1 MAPYD
6 DLLRKLDEKAFLGL
20 RAWDFS
26 FRSLPRRYA
35 TAFLQKVVFRHP
47 LRALGGLLSYR
58 RVVKGDSKERD
69 TTHFFPKVKKDFQRR
84 AAEAERTFLV
94 AVSFCQ
100 KAIKQSGS
108 HNGCPAGR
116 FNHHCLYAAELDIS
130 KPKNIPFVCH
140 GCDIRPIATKAL
152 LAGANMH
159 IMTSAL
165 DVLHDIFVPSLERAR
180 FSSAI
185 FCICPYSVHPI
196 ALPLHICGIE
206 SFVVQFNSGYCA
218 DYSQWSLADTGI
230 KNERTFVSAE
240 GRRTILDFLDGVGEI
255 RAELGMTV
263 YYCFQLEGNIY
274 VPV

>member
-26 FRSLPRRYA
+26 FRSLPHQYA
-35 TAFLQKVVFRHP
+35 IAFLQEVVLRHP
-47 LRALGGLLSYR
+47 LRTLAGLLSYR
-58 RVVKGDSKERD
+58 RVVKRDSKESD
-69 TTHFFPKVKKDFQRR
+69 TTHLFPKVKKDFQHR
-84 AAEAERTFLV
+84 AAEAEGTFLV

-100 KAIKQSGS
+100 KAVRDLGS
-108 HNGCPAGR
+108 HNGCAAGR
-116 FNHHCLYAAELDIS
+116 FNHYCQYMAELDIS
-130 KPKNIPFVCH
+130 KPKEIPFVCH

-165 DVLHDIFVPSLERAR
+165 DVLHDIFVPSLEKAR

-185 FCICPYSVHPI
+185 FCVCPYSVHPI
-196 ALPLHICGIE
+196 TLPLHICGIE
-206 SFVVQFNSGYCA
+206 SSVVQFNSGYCA
-218 DYSQWSLADTGI
+218 DYSQWSLADSGI
-230 KNERTFVSAE
+230 KNERTFVSPEAH
-240 GRRTILDFLDGVGEI
+240 RTILDFLDGVAEI
-255 RAELGMTV
+255 RAELEMTV
-263 YYCFQLEGNIY
+263 YHRFHLEGNIY